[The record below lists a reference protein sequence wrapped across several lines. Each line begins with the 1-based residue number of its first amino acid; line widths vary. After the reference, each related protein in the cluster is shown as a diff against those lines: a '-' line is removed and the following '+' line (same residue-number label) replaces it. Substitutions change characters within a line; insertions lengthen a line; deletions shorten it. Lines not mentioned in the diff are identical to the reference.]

1 MTGAVQVDRV
11 VLGQVRLAGVQLKRQ
26 LGACEDEVEGAQRL
40 VVLADGFR
48 ALCHT
53 SRQLGENALDLLL
66 LASLEYLEL
75 VVDLDDLCRLDEQRR
90 ARTRGVVHKS
100 RYVTAVLGLDRH
112 DETSVSLGDDS
123 FL

>member
-1 MTGAVQVDRV
+1 M
-11 VLGQVRLAGVQLKRQ
+11 RLASIELKRQ

-40 VVLADGFR
+40 VVLADGSR
-48 ALCHT
+48 ALCYAC
-53 SRQLGENALDLLL
+53 RQLGENALDLLL

-75 VVDLDDLCRLDEQRR
+75 VVDLNDLCRLDEQRR
-90 ARTRGVVHKS
+90 ARTRGVVHQTG
-100 RYVTAVLGLDRH
+100 YVAAVLGLDRH